1 MSIKNL
7 VNLDDKKLLEMN
19 VGKKFAHTFT
29 RIYIYLGLSLCLLII
44 SIAVGIS
51 GYHKLYNNY
60 YNQNTYQGLLR
71 IHNQNLGKSAW
82 WALATRV
89 SETRQEQ
96 IVEFHETMLNNMK
109 EDLANLRSY
118 RGETELIKS
127 LDANIKNIEATTNKL
142 ASMYAQA
149 EELEDGSLSNGDEIY
164 AVMRDELR
172 PEVLKTVE
180 NTRQMTSN
188 VTNEVTSSYDLTI
201 VIMTIM
207 VVISIIMV
215 ILLIVF
221 MKNAQNTLTKCV
233 VMPVD
238 EVAKAAEQMA
248 RGDLNV
254 AIDYHANDEFDILA
268 RDLENSTRA
277 SMNIVNDISNSLN
290 EISEGDFSIGTI
302 TPNLYHGNFGPISES
317 MNTITDKLS
326 NTMNDVKAASARVSE
341 GAENMS
347 KGANELAEGATDQAA
362 AVEEL
367 TASVSTV
374 TEQTEKMAADCARG
388 VQMSIEAQKVAKDG
402 ADKMDQVTE
411 AMQRITAA
419 SKEIQEVANSIE
431 AISSQ
436 TKLLA
441 LNASIEA
448 ARAGD
453 TGKGFAVVAQ
463 EIGQLAQQSNDAV
476 QRTHALV
483 SSALAEI
490 DSGNEIVAETQ
501 ITLHEIGDSVNELAE
516 MMRTSGDMAQ
526 HQASNMREINQGIE
540 QISEVIQN
548 NSATAQESSAVSSE
562 LSDQS
567 NQLHNLM
574 SQFQVKLV

>member
-7 VNLDDKKLLEMN
+7 VNLDDNKLLEMN

-29 RIYIYLGLSLCLLII
+29 RIYVYLGLSLCLLII
-44 SIAVGIS
+44 SIVVGIS

-109 EDLANLRSY
+109 EDLTNLRAY
-118 RGETELIKS
+118 RGETELVKS

-172 PEVLKTVE
+172 PEIMQTVD
-180 NTRQMTSN
+180 NTRQMTTN
-188 VTNEVTSSYDLTI
+188 VTNEVTRSYDVTI
-201 VIMTIM
+201 VLMTIM
-207 VVISIIMV
+207 VVVSIIMT

-221 MKNAQNTLTKCV
+221 MKNAQKTLTKCV

-254 AIDYHANDEFDILA
+254 AIDYHAKDEFDILA

-388 VQMSIEAQKVAKDG
+388 VQMSIAAQKVAKDG
-402 ADKMDQVTE
+402 AEKMDQVTE
-411 AMQRITAA
+411 AMQRITTA

-501 ITLHEIGDSVNELAE
+501 VTLHEIGDSVNELAE
-516 MMRTSGDMAQ
+516 MMRSSGDMAQ

-540 QISEVIQN
+540 QISEVIQT

-574 SQFQVKLV
+574 SQFQVKLT

>member
-7 VNLDDKKLLEMN
+7 VNLDDNKLLEMN

-29 RIYIYLGLSLCLLII
+29 RIYIYLGLSLCLLIV
-44 SIAVGIS
+44 SIVVGIT

-96 IVEFHETMLNNMK
+96 IVEFHETMINNMK
-109 EDLANLRSY
+109 EDLTNLRAY

-127 LDANIKNIEATTNKL
+127 LDANIKNMEATTDKL
-142 ASMYAQA
+142 ASMYAQG
-149 EELEDGSLSNGDEIY
+149 EELEDGSLSNGEEIY

-180 NTRQMTSN
+180 NTRQMTSH

-207 VVISIIMV
+207 VVISIVMT

-302 TPNLYHGNFGPISES
+302 TPNLYHGNFSPISES

-341 GAENMS
+341 GADNMS

-367 TASVSTV
+367 TASVNTV
-374 TEQTEKMAADCARG
+374 TEQTEKMAADCAKG
-388 VQMSIEAQKVAKDG
+388 VQMSIAAQKVAKDG

-411 AMQRITAA
+411 AMQRITTA

-540 QISEVIQN
+540 QISEVIQT

>member
-1 MSIKNL
+1 MNLKNL
-7 VNLDDKKLLEMN
+7 VKLDDDKLLEMN
-19 VGKKFAHTFT
+19 VGQKFAHTFK
-29 RIYIYLGLSLCLLII
+29 RIYIYLGLSLCLLIV
-44 SIAVGIS
+44 SIVVGIS

-109 EDLANLRSY
+109 EDLANLKSY

-127 LDANIKNIEATTNKL
+127 LEANIKNIEATTDKL
-142 ASMYAQA
+142 AKMYAEA
-149 EELEDGSLSNGDEIY
+149 DELEDGSLSNGNEIY

-172 PEVLKTVE
+172 PEVLLTVE
-180 NTRQMTSN
+180 NTRQMTTN
-188 VTNEVTSSYDLTI
+188 VSNEVTSSYDLTI
-201 VIMTIM
+201 ALMAIM
-207 VVISIIMV
+207 VVISIVMTA
-215 ILLIVF
+215 LLIIF
-221 MKNAQNTLTKCV
+221 MLNAQKTLTNCV
-233 VMPVD
+233 VKPVD

-254 AIDYHANDEFDILA
+254 AIDYHAKDEFDILA

-277 SMNIVNDISNSLN
+277 SMNIVNDISDSLN
-290 EISEGDFSIGTI
+290 EISEGDFTVGTI
-302 TPNLYHGNFGPISES
+302 TPSLYHGNFSPISEY
-317 MNTITDKLS
+317 MNTITNKLS

-341 GAENMS
+341 GAVNMS
-347 KGANELAEGATDQAA
+347 KGANELAEGATAQAA

-374 TEQTEKMAADCARG
+374 TEQTEKMAADCAKG
-388 VQMSIEAQKVAKDG
+388 VQMSIEAQRVAQDG
-402 ADKMDQVTE
+402 AQKMDQVTE
-411 AMQRITAA
+411 AMQRITSA

-490 DSGNEIVAETQ
+490 DSGNEIVAQTQ
-501 ITLHEIGDSVNELAE
+501 VTLHEIGDSVNELAE

-526 HQASNMREINQGIE
+526 HQATNMREINQGIE
-540 QISEVIQN
+540 QISEVIQS
-548 NSATAQESSAVSSE
+548 NSATAEESSAVSSE
-562 LSDQS
+562 LSEQS
-567 NQLHNLM
+567 TQLHDLM
-574 SQFQVKLV
+574 SQFQVK

>member
-44 SIAVGIS
+44 SIAVGIL

-109 EDLANLRSY
+109 EDLTNLRSY

-172 PEVLKTVE
+172 PEVLITVE

-188 VTNEVTSSYDLTI
+188 VANEVTSSYDLTI
-201 VIMTIM
+201 IIMTIM

-302 TPNLYHGNFGPISES
+302 TPNLYHGNFSPISES

-374 TEQTEKMAADCARG
+374 TEQTEKMAADCAKG
-388 VQMSIEAQKVAKDG
+388 VQMSIAAQKVAKDG

-411 AMQRITAA
+411 AMQRITTA

>member
-1 MSIKNL
+1 MNIKNL
-7 VNLDDKKLLEMN
+7 VKLDDNKLLEMN

-29 RIYIYLGLSLCLLII
+29 RIYIYLGLALCLLVV
-44 SIAVGIS
+44 SIVVGVS

-82 WALATRV
+82 WALATHV

-96 IVEFHETMLNNMK
+96 IVEFHETMLGNMK
-109 EDLANLRSY
+109 EDLANLKAY

-127 LDANIKNIEATTNKL
+127 LEANIKNIEATTDKL
-142 ASMYAQA
+142 AELYAES
-149 EELEDGSLSNGDEIY
+149 EELEDGSLSNGNEIY

-172 PEVLKTVE
+172 PEVMLTVE
-180 NTRQMTSN
+180 NTRQMTTN
-188 VTNEVTSSYDLTI
+188 VSNEVTSSYDVTI
-201 VIMTIM
+201 VIMVVM
-207 VVISIIMV
+207 VVISIIMTV
-215 ILLIVF
+215 LLIIF
-221 MKNAQNTLTKCV
+221 MRNAQVTLTKCV
-233 VMPVD
+233 VAPVD

-254 AIDYHANDEFDILA
+254 SIGYHANDEFDVLA

-277 SMNIVNDISNSLN
+277 SMNIVKDISDSLN
-290 EISEGDFSIGTI
+290 EISEGDFSVGTI
-302 TPNLYHGNFGPISES
+302 TPDLYHGNFGPISES

-341 GAENMS
+341 GAVNMS

-362 AVEEL
+362 AVEQL

-402 ADKMDQVTE
+402 AEKMDQVTE
-411 AMQRITAA
+411 AMQRITTA

-463 EIGQLAQQSNDAV
+463 EIGALAQQSNDAV

-490 DSGNEIVAETQ
+490 DNGNEIVAETQ

-526 HQASNMREINQGIE
+526 HQATNMREINQGIE

-548 NSATAQESSAVSSE
+548 NSATAEESSAVSSE
-562 LSDQS
+562 LSEQS

-574 SQFQVKLV
+574 SQFQVK

>member
-1 MSIKNL
+1 M
-7 VNLDDKKLLEMN
+7 
-19 VGKKFAHTFT
+19 
-29 RIYIYLGLSLCLLII
+29 II
-44 SIAVGIS
+44 TS
-51 GYHKLYNNY
+51 N
-60 YNQNTYQGLLR
+60 NQNTYQGLLR

-109 EDLANLRSY
+109 EDLTNLRSY

-127 LDANIKNIEATTNKL
+127 LDANIKNMEATTDKL

-188 VTNEVTSSYDLTI
+188 VTNEVTRSYDLTI

-207 VVISIIMV
+207 VVISIIMT
-215 ILLIVF
+215 ILLIIF

-254 AIDYHANDEFDILA
+254 AIDYHAN
-268 RDLENSTRA
+268 
-277 SMNIVNDISNSLN
+277 
-290 EISEGDFSIGTI
+290 
-302 TPNLYHGNFGPISES
+302 
-317 MNTITDKLS
+317 
-326 NTMNDVKAASARVSE
+326 
-341 GAENMS
+341 
-347 KGANELAEGATDQAA
+347 ELAEGATDQAA

-374 TEQTEKMAADCARG
+374 TEQTEKMAADCAKG
-388 VQMSIEAQKVAKDG
+388 VQMSIAAQKVAKDG

-411 AMQRITAA
+411 AMQRITTA

-463 EIGQLAQQSNDAV
+463 EIGQL
-476 QRTHALV
+476 
-483 SSALAEI
+483 
-490 DSGNEIVAETQ
+490 
-501 ITLHEIGDSVNELAE
+501 
-516 MMRTSGDMAQ
+516 AQ

>member
-7 VNLDDKKLLEMN
+7 VNLDDNKLLEMN

-172 PEVLKTVE
+172 PEVLQTVE

-302 TPNLYHGNFGPISES
+302 TPNLYHGNFSPISEC

-367 TASVSTV
+367 TASVNTV
-374 TEQTEKMAADCARG
+374 TEQTEKMAADCAKG
-388 VQMSIEAQKVAKDG
+388 VQMSIAAQKVAKDG

-411 AMQRITAA
+411 AMQRITTA

>member
-7 VNLDDKKLLEMN
+7 VNLDDNKLLEMN

-44 SIAVGIS
+44 SIAVGIL

-109 EDLANLRSY
+109 EDLTNLRSY

-180 NTRQMTSN
+180 NTRQMTTN
-188 VTNEVTSSYDLTI
+188 VSNEVTSSYDLTI

-374 TEQTEKMAADCARG
+374 TEQTEKMAADCAKG
-388 VQMSIEAQKVAKDG
+388 VQMSIAAQKVAKDG

-411 AMQRITAA
+411 AMQRITNA

>member
-7 VNLDDKKLLEMN
+7 VKLDDNKLLEMN

-109 EDLANLRSY
+109 EDLTNLRSY

-127 LDANIKNIEATTNKL
+127 LDANIKNIEATTDKL

-302 TPNLYHGNFGPISES
+302 TPNLYHGNFSPISES

-374 TEQTEKMAADCARG
+374 TEQTEKMAADCAKG
-388 VQMSIEAQKVAKDG
+388 VQMSIAAQKVAKDG

-411 AMQRITAA
+411 AMQRITNA

-501 ITLHEIGDSVNELAE
+501 ITLHDIGDSVNELAE

>member
-29 RIYIYLGLSLCLLII
+29 RIYIYLGLSLCLLIS

-109 EDLANLRSY
+109 EDLTNLRSY

-302 TPNLYHGNFGPISES
+302 TPNLYHGNFSPISES

-367 TASVSTV
+367 TASVNTV
-374 TEQTEKMAADCARG
+374 TEQTEKMAADCAKG
-388 VQMSIEAQKVAKDG
+388 VQMSIAAQKVAKDG

-411 AMQRITAA
+411 AMQRITTA

>member
-1 MSIKNL
+1 MNIKNL
-7 VNLDDKKLLEMN
+7 IKLNDEKLLELS
-19 VGKKFAHTFT
+19 VGKKFAYTFK
-29 RIYIYLGLSLCLLII
+29 RIYTYLGIALCLLII
-44 SIAVGIS
+44 SIVVGIT

-109 EDLANLRSY
+109 EDLTNLRAY
-118 RGETELIKS
+118 RGETELVKS
-127 LDANIKNIEATTNKL
+127 LDQNIKNIEATTNKL
-142 ASMYAQA
+142 ASMYAEA
-149 EELEDGSLSNGDEIY
+149 EELPDGSLSNGDEIY
-164 AVMRDELR
+164 SVMRDELR
-172 PEVLKTVE
+172 PEVMTTVD
-180 NTRQMTSN
+180 NTRQMTTN
-188 VTNEVTSSYDLTI
+188 VSNEVTSSYDFTI
-201 VIMTIM
+201 AFMGIMIALS
-207 VVISIIMV
+207 VVMT
-215 ILLIVF
+215 ILLIIF
-221 MKNAQNTLTKCV
+221 MRNAQVTLTKCV
-233 VMPVD
+233 VTPVD

-248 RGDLNV
+248 RGDLD
-254 AIDYHANDEFDILA
+254 ISIGYHASDEFDVLA

-277 SMNIVNDISNSLN
+277 SMNIVNDISDSLN
-290 EISEGDFSIGTI
+290 EISEGDFSVGTL

-317 MNTITDKLS
+317 MNTITSKLS
-326 NTMNDVKAASARVSE
+326 STMNDVKAASARVSE
-341 GAENMS
+341 GAVNMS

-362 AVEEL
+362 AVEQL

-374 TEQTEKMAADCARG
+374 REQTERMAEDCARG
-388 VQMSIEAQKVAKDG
+388 VEMSVEAQKVAKDG

-411 AMQRITAA
+411 AMRRITNA

-476 QRTHALV
+476 QRTHSLV
-483 SSALAEI
+483 STALAEI
-490 DSGNEIVAETQ
+490 DNGNVIVEETQ
-501 ITLHEIGDSVNELAE
+501 HTLHAIGDSVNELAE
-516 MMRTSGDMAQ
+516 MMRSSGDMAQ

-548 NSATAQESSAVSSE
+548 NSATAEESSAVSSE
-562 LSDQS
+562 LSEQS

-574 SQFQVKLV
+574 SQFRVK

>member
-1 MSIKNL
+1 MNIKNL
-7 VNLDDKKLLEMN
+7 VKLDDNKLLEMN
-19 VGKKFAHTFT
+19 VGKKFAHTFK
-29 RIYIYLGLSLCLLII
+29 RIYIYLGLSLCLLIV
-44 SIAVGIS
+44 SIVVGIT

-96 IVEFHETMLNNMK
+96 IVEFHETMLANMK
-109 EDLANLRSY
+109 EDLANLKSY

-127 LDANIKNIEATTNKL
+127 LETNIKNIEATTDKL
-142 ASMYAQA
+142 ATMYAQA
-149 EELEDGSLSNGDEIY
+149 EELEDGSLSNGNEIY

-172 PEVLKTVE
+172 PEVMLTVE
-180 NTRQMTSN
+180 NTRQMTTN
-188 VTNEVTSSYDLTI
+188 VSHEVTSSYDVTI
-201 VIMTIM
+201 VIMAIL
-207 VVISIIMV
+207 VVISIIMT
-215 ILLIVF
+215 ILLIIF
-221 MKNAQNTLTKCV
+221 MRNAQITLTKCV
-233 VMPVD
+233 VEPVD

-254 AIDYHANDEFDILA
+254 SIEYHANDEFDILA

-277 SMNIVNDISNSLN
+277 SLNIVSDISDSLN
-290 EISEGDFSIGTI
+290 EISEGDFSVGTI
-302 TPNLYHGNFGPISES
+302 TPDLYHGNFGPISES

-341 GAENMS
+341 GAANMS

-362 AVEEL
+362 AVEQL

-374 TEQTEKMAADCARG
+374 TEQTEKMAEDCAKG

-411 AMQRITAA
+411 AMQRITSA

-483 SSALAEI
+483 NSALSEI
-490 DSGNEIVAETQ
+490 ESGNEIVAETQ
-501 ITLHEIGDSVNELAE
+501 VTLHEIGDSVNELAE
-516 MMRTSGDMAQ
+516 MMRASGDMAQ

-562 LSDQS
+562 LSEQS
-567 NQLHNLM
+567 TQLHNLM
-574 SQFQVKLV
+574 AQFQVK

>member
-7 VNLDDKKLLEMN
+7 VNLDDNKLLEMN

-109 EDLANLRSY
+109 EDLTNLRSY

-127 LDANIKNIEATTNKL
+127 LDANIKNMEATTNKL

-215 ILLIVF
+215 ILLIIF

-302 TPNLYHGNFGPISES
+302 TPNLYHGNFSPISES

-347 KGANELAEGATDQAA
+347 RGANELAEGATDQAA

-374 TEQTEKMAADCARG
+374 TEQTEKMAADCAKG
-388 VQMSIEAQKVAKDG
+388 VQMSIAAQKVAKDG

-411 AMQRITAA
+411 AMQRITNA

-501 ITLHEIGDSVNELAE
+501 ITLHDIGDSVNELAE